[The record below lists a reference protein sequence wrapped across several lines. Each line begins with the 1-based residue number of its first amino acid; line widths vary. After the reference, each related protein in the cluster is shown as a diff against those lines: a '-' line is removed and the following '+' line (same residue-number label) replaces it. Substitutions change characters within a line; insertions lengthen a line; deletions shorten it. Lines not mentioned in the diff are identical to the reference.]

1 MSVRVLVVDDHPMY
15 REGLVTAIAA
25 MAGVEV
31 VGDAADGAEAVRKT
45 LELTPHVVVMDL
57 HMPEMNG
64 IEATRRIAADRPE
77 TAVLVLTM
85 LDGDDS
91 VFAAMRAGAR
101 GYLLKGADRAQILR
115 SIEAVAQGEVV
126 FSSGIAS
133 RVLAFFAA
141 GPGTA
146 AAVPFPELTD
156 REREILDLVARGLTN
171 TEIAQR
177 LFLSPKT
184 VRNHVSN
191 VFTKLQV
198 AGRAEA
204 VAQARDAGLGAPPAR
219 PNFRGE
225 PTA

>member
-1 MSVRVLVVDDHPMY
+1 VD
-15 REGLVTAIAA
+15 
-25 MAGVEV
+25 
-31 VGDAADGAEAVRKT
+31 
-45 LELTPHVVVMDL
+45 
-57 HMPEMNG
+57 G
-64 IEATRRIAADRPE
+64 IEATRRLVAERPR

-141 GPGTA
+141 GPGATP

-156 REREILDLVARGLTN
+156 REREILDLVARGLTD

-177 LFLSPKT
+177 LFLS
-184 VRNHVSN
+184 RNHVSN

-204 VAQARDAGLGAPPAR
+204 VAHVRDAGLGAPPAR
-219 PNFRGE
+219 PATDFRGR